1 MNPDFRLEQ
10 FGPLSQIVFCRPNGV
25 NILTI
30 DLLND
35 LLEAWYELEKGPTRV
50 CIFRAEGKAFLAG
63 ADIKT
68 MTDFDASQ
76 AREFADLGQTLFNAI
91 ENSGIVSVAAI
102 HGACM
107 GGGCELVLACDIR
120 IGSPGIAI
128 GQPEVNLGLIPGFGG
143 TQRLPRIVGNGWASR
158 MILSGEPLTD
168 QQALQS
174 SLVTELV
181 PMQQLQSH
189 VEKLAQTILTRG
201 PQAVRLAKK
210 LVKNSFSTKLSAGLE
225 AEAYAFGNTF
235 DSKEAREGT
244 QAFIEKRLPR
254 FEQRK

>member
-1 MNPDFRLEQ
+1 M
-10 FGPLSQIVFCRPNGV
+10 
-25 NILTI
+25 
-30 DLLND
+30 
-35 LLEAWYELEKGPTRV
+35 
-50 CIFRAEGKAFLAG
+50 
-63 ADIKT
+63 
-68 MTDFDASQ
+68 
-76 AREFADLGQTLFNAI
+76 
-91 ENSGIVSVAAI
+91 
-102 HGACM
+102 
-107 GGGCELVLACDIR
+107 
-120 IGSPGIAI
+120 AI

-143 TQRLPRIVGNGWASR
+143 TQRLPRVVGNGWATR
-158 MILSGEPLTD
+158 MILSGEPLND

-181 PMQQLQSH
+181 PLPQLQSH

-210 LVKNSFSTKLSAGLE
+210 LVKGALGSKLSAGLE

-235 DSKEAREGT
+235 DSNEALEGT